1 MITRSSGILMHI
13 TSLPSPY
20 GIGTFGKE
28 AYEFVDFLAN
38 AGQKYWQILP
48 IGPTGAGD
56 SPYQSFS
63 TFAGNPYFIDFDLI
77 VEEGLLQ
84 KEDYEK
90 VDFGDDSTKVDYE
103 RIFNNKMPVLRI
115 AFENS
120 KKIYKD
126 ETENFEGEL
135 KTLRNN
141 IKKFRQENKEWLE
154 DYALYMA
161 VKDQFDL
168 KSWQEWDEDIKLRDK
183 NALER
188 YKEELKEEVDYWVF
202 LQYLFFKQWGNLKRY
217 ANTNG
222 IKVIGDIPIY
232 AAEDSA
238 DTWANSKVFLLD
250 EDKKPIKVSGC
261 PPDDFSAVGQ
271 LWGNPIYD
279 WGYLEST
286 SYEWWIERIKGN
298 IILYDVTRIDHFR
311 GFESFWQI
319 PYGEETAVNGEWVKG
334 PGMKLFNEIK
344 EALGEV
350 KIIAEDLGY
359 LTEEVT
365 KFRSVTGYPGMKVL
379 EFAFDTREESDY
391 LPHNYDKNCVVY
403 TGTHDNDTVM
413 GWFENTKKSD
423 VNFAKRYLK
432 LNKKEGYNWGFIRG
446 ALSSVG
452 NLAVAQ
458 LQDYLALGSEARMN
472 IPSTLGGNWQWRV
485 KKEDLTNKLAEKI
498 NKMTKLY
505 GR

>member
-20 GIGTFGKE
+20 GIGTFGSE
-28 AYEFVDFLAN
+28 AYEFVDFLAK

-63 TFAGNPYFIDFDLI
+63 TFAGNPYFIDFDLLTD
-77 VEEGLLQ
+77 EGLLK
-84 KEDYEK
+84 KEDYK
-90 VDFGDDSTKVDYE
+90 NVDFGDDSTKIDYE
-103 RIFNNKMPVLRI
+103 KMFNNKMPILRI
-115 AFENS
+115 AFQNR
-120 KKIYKD
+120 KGKCGD
-126 ETENFEGEL
+126 E
-135 KTLRNN
+135 
-141 IKKFRQENKEWLE
+141 IKKFGLENKDWLE

-161 VKDQFDL
+161 VKAKFDL

-183 NALER
+183 NALES
-188 YKEELKEEVDYWVF
+188 YKEKLKEEIDYWVF
-202 LQYLFFKQWGNLKRY
+202 LQYLFFQQWANLKRY

-222 IKVIGDIPIY
+222 IKIIGDIPIY
-232 AAEDSA
+232 VAEDSA
-238 DTWANSKVFLLD
+238 DTWANSKVFLLNKD
-250 EDKKPIKVSGC
+250 RKPIKVSGC
-261 PPDDFSAVGQ
+261 PPDAFSATGQ

-279 WGYLEST
+279 WDYLEST
-286 SYEWWIERIKGN
+286 GYKWWIERIKVN
-298 IILYDVTRIDHFR
+298 INLYDVTRIDHFR

-319 PYGEETAVNGEWVKG
+319 PYGDETAVNGQWVKG
-334 PGMKLFNEIK
+334 PGIKLFNVVK

-350 KIIAEDLGY
+350 EIIAEDLGY
-359 LTEEVT
+359 LTEEVIN
-365 KFRSVTGYPGMKVL
+365 FRTYTGYPGMKVL

-413 GWFENTKKSD
+413 GWFNNTKKSD
-423 VNFAKRYLK
+423 INFAKRYLK
-432 LNKKEGYNWGFIRG
+432 LDKEEGYNWGFIRG

-452 NLAVAQ
+452 TLAVAQ
-458 LQDYLALGSEARMN
+458 LQDYLGLLSEARMN

-485 KKEDLTNKLAEKI
+485 EKEDLTDKLAEKI
-498 NKMTKLY
+498 NKITKLY